1 MVCNMGIDPE
11 DKGYEEKREEIEKA
25 YNTII
30 YGTGVDNTMHY
41 WNTKP
46 RLNPEAF
53 SLELC

>member
-1 MVCNMGIDPE
+1 MGIDPE